1 MTTEWAIAAAYCC
14 SVPLVGLALARRASA
29 GLDAY
34 FLGNRRFGAFLMG
47 VSGMADWFDL
57 SGTMVITSLLFL
69 FGPRGLYVEFRG
81 GAVLILAFLM
91 LWTGKWHRRSGCMT
105 AAEWITFRFGE
116 GRAAEALRTALA
128 LFNAVVGVGMLAYAV
143 RGATLFF
150 GPLTPYPPN
159 TVAALLVAAT
169 AAYTTAAGFYG
180 VTVTNLVHGLVLMLA
195 CLLVGGAAWM
205 AVGSVGFDGALAS
218 RVTGVDNWLC
228 AWPSVRMTGLPPG
241 YENREYLL
249 GFAALCLLRTVV
261 GGMGTGSDARY
272 FAARDD
278 RACGLQTLLQGLLIV
293 LRWPLMIG
301 FAVFGVKLLAAH
313 PGEGVPGVAAA
324 ALAERVIPSVLAG
337 KWLSV
342 GVRSVALAALLG
354 ALMSTFACTLNAAAA
369 TCVRD
374 LYQRLLRPRAG
385 RRELLA
391 ASYGVSLALAAFG
404 FWVGVGTP
412 DLNRFWG
419 WLMMGLTVGS
429 CGPMF
434 LRLYWWRCNAAGA
447 ATGIFCGLSAALLQR
462 ALFPAWNEGPQFA
475 VALTASVGGTVWG
488 SLATAPVPEAV
499 TERFV
504 RITRPFGWWGRY
516 ARLLS
521 DDDRREHRCD
531 WAAVPFVMLA
541 QVTLYLGSMQLVLR
555 DWRSAAACG
564 ATALFA
570 AWIVWR
576 LCGRPK

>member
-1 MTTEWAIAAAYCC
+1 MTADLLIAAVYCC
-14 SVPLVGLALARRASA
+14 AVPLVGLALSGCASA
-29 GLDAY
+29 GLEAY
-34 FLGNRRFGAFLMG
+34 FLGNRRFGALLMG

-116 GRAAEALRTALA
+116 GRAAESLRTALA

-159 TVAALLVAAT
+159 AVAALLVAAT
-169 AAYTTAAGFYG
+169 ALYTTAAGFYG
-180 VTVTNLVHGLVLMLA
+180 VTVTNLIHGFVILLA
-195 CLLVGGAAWM
+195 CLLVGGAAWL
-205 AVGSVGFDGALAS
+205 AVGPSGFDGALAS
-218 RVTGVDNWLC
+218 RVTGVGDWLC
-228 AWPSVRMTGLPPG
+228 AWPSVQVTGLPPG

-249 GFAALCLLRTVV
+249 GFATLCLLRTIL
-261 GGMGTGSDARY
+261 GGMGTGNDARY

-301 FAVFGVKLLAAH
+301 FAVLGVRLLAAH
-313 PGEGVPGVAAA
+313 PADGPAGAAA
-324 ALAERVIPSVLAG
+324 AAFAERVIPSVLAG
-337 KWLSV
+337 ESLPV
-342 GVRSVALAALLG
+342 GVRGVALAALLG

-374 LYQRLLRPRAG
+374 LYQRRLRPRAG

-391 ASYGVSLALAAFG
+391 ASYGVSMALAALG
-404 FWVGVGTP
+404 FWAGVGVP

-447 ATGIFCGLSAALLQR
+447 AIGILCGLSASLLQR
-462 ALFPAWNEGPQFA
+462 ALFPSWNEGSQFA
-475 VALTASVGGTVWG
+475 VALAASVGGTMLG
-488 SLATAPVPEAV
+488 SLATAPVPDAV
-499 TERFV
+499 AARFV
-504 RITRPFGWWGRY
+504 RVTRPFGWWGRY
-516 ARLLS
+516 AELLT
-521 DDDRREHRCD
+521 DADRCEHRRD
-531 WAAVPFVMLA
+531 VAAVPFVMIA
-541 QVTLYLGSMQLVLR
+541 QVTLFLGSMQVVLR
-555 DWRSAAACG
+555 DGRAAAVSG
-564 ATALFA
+564 VIALVA
-570 AWIVWR
+570 AWAVWR
-576 LCGRPK
+576 LWGRHL